1 MADRLTGWAMDR
13 RGVDRLGYGRVGSG
27 RRDRSGHDA
36 AMPQPV
42 AGRVELW
49 DGWSIELPSGCM
61 SERILAA
68 TPFDH
73 EPVSTAAIQAVRC
86 GTVMQ
91 LAGTHA
97 LRHVRAARVL
107 RLRALRH
114 DPPPQRTTRL
124 PAAAPGGAGGDG
136 SLPTAFTTSQST
148 RAVPSFPL
156 TVSPGVRRS
165 STSRPPH
172 WPSPTG
178 YGVARRPNGRTL
190 PTRPRSAGF
199 ERARRLRSGNTGSSC
214 PGNREPANTAT
225 TGSPRGPMPR
235 DAIPER
241 SGSKYGRGAISQT
254 AWR

>member
-1 MADRLTGWAMDR
+1 
-13 RGVDRLGYGRVGSG
+13 
-27 RRDRSGHDA
+27 
-36 AMPQPV
+36 
-42 AGRVELW
+42 
-49 DGWSIELPSGCM
+49 M

-86 GTVMQ
+86 GTVY
-91 LAGTHA
+91 
-97 LRHVRAARVL
+97 AAR
-107 RLRALRH
+107 RYSCPSPCARRSRAPTTGTPPR
-114 DPPPQRTTRL
+114 PPPQRTTRL

-165 STSRPPH
+165 STSWPPH

-178 YGVARRPNGRTL
+178 YGVARRPNGRAL
-190 PTRPRSAGF
+190 PTRPRSAGL
-199 ERARRLRSGNTGSSC
+199 ERARRLRSGNTDSSC

-241 SGSKYGRGAISQT
+241 SGSKNGCGAISQT